1 MRNIYPETSNK
12 LSDEELIRR
21 IRDGDR
27 ESLGILVKAYFS
39 KIHNRVYQLIP
50 ELDADDVIQDIFMGL
65 LDSLDSFEGRSAFTT
80 WFYRI
85 AMNKIADYHR
95 RLSRR
100 KENFNEEG
108 THKSFNPW
116 EETDEMLMIEN
127 ALADLPSKYKEILIL
142 KCSEGLSFV
151 EIAQKLGLTYEAA
164 RSRYR
169 RAITMVR
176 KKIKLNN
183 FGSKKAVNM

>member
-1 MRNIYPETSNK
+1 MRNIYPEINNK
-12 LSDEELIRR
+12 LSDEELIRQ
-21 IRDGDR
+21 IKDGDR

-39 KIHNRVYQLIP
+39 KIYNRVYQLIP
-50 ELDADDVIQDIFMGL
+50 EPDVDDVIQDIFIGL

-100 KENFNEEG
+100 KENFDEEEVYR
-108 THKSFNPW
+108 SFNPW
-116 EETDEMLMIEN
+116 EETDEMLMIES
-127 ALADLPSKYKEILIL
+127 ALANLPIKYKEILIL
-142 KCSEGLSFV
+142 KCVEGLSFV
-151 EIAQKLGLTYEAA
+151 EISQKLGLTYEAA

-169 RAITMVR
+169 RAIAMAR
-176 KKIKLNN
+176 RKIKLNN
-183 FGSKKAVNM
+183 FGSKVVNM

>member
-1 MRNIYPETSNK
+1 MQNIYSEISNR

-21 IRDGDR
+21 IKDGDR
-27 ESLGILVKAYFS
+27 ESLSILVKAYFS

-50 ELDADDVIQDIFMGL
+50 EPDVDDVIQDIFMGL
-65 LDSLDSFEGRSAFTT
+65 LDSLESFEGRSAFTT

-95 RLSRR
+95 KLSRR
-100 KENFNEEG
+100 KENFSEED
-108 THKSFNPW
+108 TYKSFNPW
-116 EETDEMLMIEN
+116 EETDEMLMIESV
-127 ALADLPSKYKEILIL
+127 LADLPSKYKEILIL

-151 EIAQKLGLTYEAA
+151 EIAHKLGLTYEAA

-169 RAITMVR
+169 RAIAMVR
-176 KKIKLNN
+176 RRIKLNN
-183 FGSKKAVNM
+183 LGSKAANM

>member
-1 MRNIYPETSNK
+1 MQNINSESNNT

-21 IRDGDR
+21 IKDGDKD
-27 ESLGILVKAYFS
+27 SLGILIKAYFS
-39 KIHNRVYQLIP
+39 KIQNRVYRLIP
-50 ELDADDVIQDIFMGL
+50 EPDVDDVIQDIFIGL

-95 RLSRR
+95 RISRR
-100 KENFNEEG
+100 KENFSEEEVC
-108 THKSFNPW
+108 KSFNPW
-116 EETDEMLMIEN
+116 EETDEILTIEN
-127 ALADLPSKYKEILIL
+127 ALTELPPKYKEVLIL
-142 KCSEGLSFV
+142 KCSEGLSFI
-151 EIAQKLGLTYEAA
+151 EIAQKLGLTYEAT

-169 RAITMVR
+169 RAIAMMR

-183 FGSKKAVNM
+183 FGSKAINM